1 MHKIYIGSTVPF
13 SGKGL
18 ITLGLGKDLLN
29 KGLKVGY
36 FKPLGKLPQ
45 RVEENIITD
54 RLAYF
59 IYKVLDLKE
68 SVKNLCPISLTY
80 ELKVKA
86 LRGELGDLRSEI
98 KKAFEIMSKGKEVML
113 IGGAES
119 MWLGNF
125 LGISGFKIANMLGA
139 KVILVNKYVGD
150 FFLDSIVET
159 KEHLGDGFLG
169 VVINWVKAEEE
180 RDIKELI
187 IPWLEKIG
195 VPVLGWL
202 PFDAFLTS
210 ITVAEL
216 SDRLGGRIICGHESL
231 DNFVQNYL
239 IGGMEVGKFFEYL
252 RATPNA
258 AVIVGGDRADIQLLA
273 IEQGAR
279 CLVLSGNLSP
289 NEIIISKAE
298 HRSVPIVLC
307 REDTYTIAKKI
318 QEIAARLSLKE
329 KEKVER
335 GLTLV
340 DRHIDFKCV
349 YKLLGIE

>member
-18 ITLGLGKDLLN
+18 ITLGLGKNLLN

-36 FKPLGKLPQ
+36 FKPLGKLLQ
-45 RVEENIITD
+45 KVEGNIITD

-59 IYKVLDLKE
+59 IYRVLELE
-68 SVKNLCPISLTY
+68 EGIENLCPVWLTY

-86 LRGELGDLRSEI
+86 LRGEVGNLMSDI
-98 KKAFEIMSKGKEVML
+98 KKAFEVMSKGKEVML
-113 IGGAES
+113 IGGAET

-125 LGISGFKIANMLGA
+125 LGISGFKIVNELGA

-150 FFLDSIVET
+150 FFLDSIIET
-159 KEHLGDGFLG
+159 KEHLGDGLLA
-169 VVINWVKAEEE
+169 VVINWVKKEEE
-180 RDIKELI
+180 RDIKELV
-187 IPWLEKIG
+187 IPWLERIG

-202 PFDAFLTS
+202 PFDAFLNS

-216 SDRLGGRIICGHESL
+216 SERLGGRIICGHESL
-231 DNFVQNYL
+231 NNFVQNYL
-239 IGGMEVGKFFEYL
+239 IGGMEVDKFSEYL
-252 RATPNA
+252 RRTPNA
-258 AVIVGGDRADIQLLA
+258 AIIVGGDRADIQLVA

-279 CLVLSGNLSP
+279 CLVLAGNLSP

-298 HRSVPIVLC
+298 QRGLPIILC
-307 REDTYTIAKKI
+307 REHTYTIAKRI

-329 KEKVER
+329 TEKVER
-335 GLTLV
+335 GLALMNK
-340 DRHIDFKCV
+340 HIDFKRL
-349 YKLLGIE
+349 YQLLGI